1 MITAADNP
9 RVQIGVVQ
17 AGPGYGPRHDLPP
30 LQGESMTRTTAAVL
44 ALGTALSLAACTSNS
59 STGAS
64 AGGSTSTSSPAPTS
78 AGATSAAASGQPST
92 PASGQPS
99 ASGAPSAVA
108 ATSVA
113 APSSTI
119 PATVTSP
126 GTKPT
131 PTTSAAGDP
140 NRCKNA
146 QLTVTLGAPDRGAGQ
161 IYSQILFVNKG
172 TTTCTLAGHPG
183 VSYVAGDDGHQ
194 VGASAA
200 RTGSTI
206 TTVSLAPGATA
217 SALLHETN
225 SANFDQSVCKPV
237 TVRGLRVYPPGSTA
251 AVFLPRVS
259 KQCSAVKLPD
269 PALFIAVVKAGNGA

>member
-1 MITAADNP
+1 
-9 RVQIGVVQ
+9 
-17 AGPGYGPRHDLPP
+17 
-30 LQGESMTRTTAAVL
+30 MTRTTAAVL
-44 ALGTALSLAACTSNS
+44 ALGAAFTLAACTSNS
-59 STGAS
+59 STAS
-64 AGGSTSTSSPAPTS
+64 QAGGSTGTSAPAPTS
-78 AGATSAAASGQPST
+78 AGATSAAASGQPSA
-92 PASGQPS
+92 PASGTPS
-99 ASGAPSAVA
+99 ASGVPSSVA
-108 ATSVA
+108 ATSA
-113 APSSTI
+113 APSTTI
-119 PATVTSP
+119 AATATSP

-131 PTTSAAGDP
+131 ATTSAAGDP

-146 QLTVTLGAPDRGAGQ
+146 QLTVSLGAPDRGAGQ

-200 RTGSTI
+200 RTGSVI

-225 SANFDQSVCKPV
+225 FDNFDQSVCKPV

-259 KQCSAVKLPD
+259 KQCSTVKLPD

>member
-1 MITAADNP
+1 
-9 RVQIGVVQ
+9 
-17 AGPGYGPRHDLPP
+17 
-30 LQGESMTRTTAAVL
+30 MTRTTAAVL
-44 ALGTALSLAACTSNS
+44 ALGAAFTLAACTSNS
-59 STGAS
+59 STAS
-64 AGGSTSTSSPAPTS
+64 PAGGSTTPAATSAGATS
-78 AGATSAAASGQPST
+78 AGATSAAASGQPSA
-92 PASGQPS
+92 PASGTPS
-99 ASGAPSAVA
+99 ASGVPSNVA
-108 ATSVA
+108 ATNA
-113 APSSTI
+113 APATTI
-119 PATVTSP
+119 AATVTSP
-126 GTKPT
+126 GTKPS

-146 QLTVTLGAPDRGAGQ
+146 QLTVSLGAPDRGAGQ

-200 RTGSTI
+200 RTGSVI

-225 SANFDQSVCKPV
+225 FDNFDQSVCKPV